1 MQLNTL
7 SKEGAIL
14 VTGGAG
20 FIGSSLLISL
30 KTKYPTTKL
39 ISLDNYFTG
48 TEDNHIDGVTYIR
61 GDTKNIKQLIT
72 EPISLVF
79 HLGEYSR
86 VEASFHDT
94 EKVFDFN
101 LAGTS
106 AVVDFCKNNYCKIV
120 YAGSSTKFAD
130 GGTGRDQSPYAWTKA
145 VNVELIKNNGSWFDL
160 PYAIVY
166 FYNVYGKKE
175 RSEGNYATLIGIF
188 KKHFEEKKPLPV
200 VLPGTQ
206 KRNFT
211 HVDDIVEGLIL
222 AGEKGQGDDY
232 HLGAKQ
238 SYSVI
243 EVAKLFGEDIIFLPE
258 RKGNRMG
265 GVLDTKKS
273 EKELGW
279 IAQKTLEEYILTIKN
294 NAQGN

>member
-1 MQLNTL
+1 MHSNTP

-20 FIGSSLLISL
+20 FIGSSLLDSL
-30 KTKYPTTKL
+30 KTKHPTRKL
-39 ISLDNYFTG
+39 ISIDNYFTG
-48 TEDNHIDGVTYIR
+48 TESNHIDGITYIR
-61 GDTKNIKQLIT
+61 GDTKNLKQLIN

-86 VEASFHDT
+86 VETSFQDT

-106 AVVDFCKNNYCKIV
+106 AVIDFCKNNKCKIV

-130 GGTGRDQSPYAWTKA
+130 EGVGKDQSPYAWTKA
-145 VNVELIKNNGSWFDL
+145 TNVELIKNYGAWFDL
-160 PYAIVY
+160 SYAIVY

-188 KKHFEEKKPLPV
+188 KKHFEERTPLPV

-222 AGEKGQGDDY
+222 AGEKGQGDGY

-238 SYSVI
+238 SYSVV
-243 EVAKLFGEDIIFLPE
+243 EVAKLFGEDILFLPE

-279 IAQKTLEEYILTIKN
+279 TAKKTLEEYILTIKK
-294 NAQGN
+294 